1 VKIVVHIDRLALE
14 GMPLTSAQSPRLR
27 RAIERELS
35 RLLSSGGI
43 ATTLSHG
50 GALPRIDAPTIRFG
64 ARERP
69 EALGRRIAGAVYG
82 GIGRGPPL

>member
-1 VKIVVHIDRLALE
+1 MKIVVHIDRLVLE
-14 GMPLTSAQSPRLR
+14 GLPLTSAQSPRLR

-43 ATTLSHG
+43 AAALSRG
-50 GALPRIDAPTIRFG
+50 GALPRIDAPSIRFG

-69 EALGRRIAGAVYG
+69 DALGRRIAGAVYG
-82 GIGRGPPL
+82 GIGKGPL